1 MKHKN
6 KLIWLSIV
14 AVPLCTMLLLGSCKK
29 VPQEGSLAP
38 DINYKNRKQY
48 ATSGLQQS
56 IGNFQASTSTLPL
69 TFEIVAVREQSGRNT
84 AALDE
89 KIPVLRYKQAIVG
102 NESEEELK
110 LKTETV
116 MTPAVSINPFTG
128 TLEILEGNKI
138 PSGEYH
144 FDIRVSNTSGGRV
157 LKDALVIEF
166 KENEVKSFSS
176 GMIKAPEIER
186 VGDTP
191 NQIRFVGYLNNVPLS
206 GDQIDFTKDRSA
218 GFKGTFVDDAND
230 GEIWNVNFPVKEANT
245 TCTWRVVN
253 PTTGA
258 VSYVSENFNFVI
270 GLPGSYVVRL
280 YK

>member
-1 MKHKN
+1 M
-6 KLIWLSIV
+6 V
-14 AVPLCTMLLLGSCKK
+14 TVPLCGVLLLGSCKK

-48 ATSGLQQS
+48 ATSGLQQN
-56 IGNFQASTSTLPL
+56 IGSFQASTSTLPL
-69 TFEIVAVREQSGRNT
+69 KFEIVEVREQTGKKTT
-84 AALDE
+84 ALSE
-89 KIPVLRYKQAIVG
+89 KIPVLRYKQALVG

-128 TLEILEGNKI
+128 ALEVLEGNKI
-138 PSGEYH
+138 PAGEYH
-144 FDIRVSNTSGGRV
+144 FDIRVSNTSGDRV

-166 KENEVKSFSS
+166 KEFEVKSYSS
-176 GMIKAPEIER
+176 GMTKAPEIER

-191 NQIRFVGYLNNVPLS
+191 NQIRFVGYLNNVPLA
-206 GDQIDFTKDRSA
+206 GDQIDFTKDRSL
-218 GFKGTFVDDAND
+218 GFKGTFVNDTND
-230 GEIWNVNFPVKEANT
+230 GEIWNINFPLKESNT

-253 PTTGA
+253 QTTGA